1 MQIEWRIAPSILA
14 AAALWAGGAS
24 AQAQAPAAGA
34 AAPAPAAAP
43 AAPAAPAPAAQQ
55 APAAAS
61 QEGVSAW
68 RVDCGGDGK
77 VLECRAFQQL
87 LTRENQ
93 LVAQVVARLG
103 ADKQP
108 QLAMQLP
115 LGISVS
121 EPVVVKVDNGKE
133 EKFSLQ
139 TCTNTGCFI
148 TTPLKD
154 PLLASM
160 RTGTQL
166 KLALQDTNKR
176 TLNIDVPL
184 LGFAL
189 AFDKATK

>member
-1 MQIEWRIAPSILA
+1 MQIEWRIASAILA
-14 AAALWAGGAS
+14 AAALCAGSAS
-24 AQAQAPAAGA
+24 AQAPASGAAAPAAGA
-34 AAPAPAAAP
+34 
-43 AAPAAPAPAAQQ
+43 Q
-55 APAAAS
+55 APAS
-61 QEGVSAW
+61 QDGVGAW
-68 RVDCGGDGK
+68 RVECGGDGK

-103 ADKQP
+103 PDKQP

-121 EPVVVKVDNGKE
+121 EPVVIKVDNGKE
-133 EKFSLQ
+133 EKAPLQ
-139 TCTNTGCFI
+139 TCTNTGCFVSI
-148 TTPLKD
+148 PLKD

>member
-14 AAALWAGGAS
+14 AAVLWAGSAS
-24 AQAQAPAAGA
+24 AQAQAPAAPGA

-43 AAPAAPAPAAQQ
+43 AAPAPAAG
-55 APAAAS
+55 S
-61 QEGVSAW
+61 QEGVGAW
-68 RVDCGGDGK
+68 RVECGGDGK
-77 VLECRAFQQL
+77 IIECRAFQQL

-139 TCTNTGCFI
+139 TCTNTGCFV
-148 TTPLKD
+148 TAPLKD